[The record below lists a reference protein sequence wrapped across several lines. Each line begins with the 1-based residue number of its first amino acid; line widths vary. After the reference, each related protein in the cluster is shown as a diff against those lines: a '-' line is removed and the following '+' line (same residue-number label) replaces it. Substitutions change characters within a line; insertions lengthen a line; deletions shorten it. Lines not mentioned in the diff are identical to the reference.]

1 MNSKKT
7 FYKSYSQKY
16 FITTEDSCNL
26 RIYKSKSARKRNKI
40 EKLTE
45 KNIEYMQLKTA

>member
-1 MNSKKT
+1 MSSKKT

-16 FITTEDSCNL
+16 FITTENNCNSKV
-26 RIYKSKSARKRNKI
+26 YKSKSARRRSKI

-45 KNIEYMQLKTA
+45 KNIEYMQFETA

>member
-1 MNSKKT
+1 M
-7 FYKSYSQKY
+7 
-16 FITTEDSCNL
+16 TEDSRSL

-45 KNIEYMQLKTA
+45 KSIEYMQFKTT